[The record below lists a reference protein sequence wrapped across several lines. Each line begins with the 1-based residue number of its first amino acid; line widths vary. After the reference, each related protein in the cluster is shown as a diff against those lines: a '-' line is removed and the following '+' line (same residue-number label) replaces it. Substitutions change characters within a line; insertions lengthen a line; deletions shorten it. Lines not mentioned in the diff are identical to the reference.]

1 MSEPPTALVNAL
13 LRLYQQALRLYPQDV
28 RLEYAGEMQAVFALH
43 AQHAARQGARALLAL
58 ALREARTLPPAAA
71 SAHFRSVRGRM
82 NRYFP
87 STSDQT
93 PWTAALLSLL
103 PFFLSG
109 PVRLILFYTSG
120 WGEPNPGW
128 YYLPFVILGGL
139 LTLVGF
145 GLGAARRFPRW
156 AYLYAF
162 ALPAALAAIVT
173 STAYLYGR
181 ENYAPYAIFLFLAA
195 VLAILWL
202 PGLRSFYRQIGQDW
216 TLLSYGLYV
225 VVLVFLGGVDT
236 DESPS
241 LNAQVLLPS
250 LIGLAGALAHLRIRD
265 AFSRIAALLAA
276 LLVGMLVWLG
286 PVIVGM
292 INIWASLG
300 VGLMMLVIYGGILAG
315 VLLAPM
321 LVNRAVRE
329 WKKERMER

>member
-1 MSEPPTALVNAL
+1 
-13 LRLYQQALRLYPQDV
+13 
-28 RLEYAGEMQAVFALH
+28 
-43 AQHAARQGARALLAL
+43 
-58 ALREARTLPPAAA
+58 
-71 SAHFRSVRGRM
+71 M

-93 PWTAALLSLL
+93 PWIAALLSLL
-103 PFFLSG
+103 PFFLGG

-120 WGEPNPGW
+120 WGKPDPGW
-128 YYLPFVILGGL
+128 YYAPFVILGAL

-162 ALPAALAAIVT
+162 ALPGALAAIVT

-181 ENYAPYAIFLFLAA
+181 QNYAPYAIFLFLGA
-195 VLAILWL
+195 VLAALWL

-225 VVLVFLGGVDT
+225 VVLIFFGGVDT
-236 DESPS
+236 DESPR

-265 AFSRIAALLAA
+265 AFARMMVLLAA
-276 LLVGMLVWLG
+276 LLVGMLIWLG
-286 PVIVGM
+286 PIWVGM
-292 INIWASLG
+292 INIWAGVG
-300 VGLMMLVIYGGILAG
+300 VGLMLLVIYGGVLAG
-315 VLLAPM
+315 LLLAPM
-321 LVNRAVRE
+321 LFNEAVKQRR
-329 WKKERMER
+329 KERLER